1 MPFLASIEG
10 TFGYGRPTLPASGQP
25 TSNASLLIWLDAANS
40 TSYPGSGS
48 TWTNLVS
55 GKTVYNFS
63 LVNSPSSSNVVYN
76 GTTNRS
82 ISFNGTNQYATPN
95 TSLLSAVQTNNW
107 QETREYW
114 VYWRGTAGCLT
125 MESGATTP
133 DTTWFD
139 AQASMENNVLAY
151 SLWQGAVSMTPY
163 VVFNS
168 LTSNTW
174 NHIIWQHNKAAN
186 TLMAYVNGVQTYSN
200 NTVTRTTPDSVG
212 AQFYTVLCAGSA
224 TNFGY
229 GSGSYLGG
237 ALGIYR
243 WYNTILTG
251 AQIQSNYN
259 AERTRFGR

>member
-10 TFGYGRPTLPASGQP
+10 TFGYGRPIPTASGQP
-25 TSNASLLIWLDAANS
+25 TSNASLLVWLDAANNS
-40 TSYPGSGS
+40 SYPGSGS

-55 GKTVYNFS
+55 GQSAYNFGLS
-63 LVNSPSSSNVVYN
+63 NAPTASNVVYN

-82 ISFNGTNQYATPN
+82 ISFNGTNQYATPA
-95 TSLLSAVQTNNW
+95 TSLLSAAQSNNW

-114 VYWRGTAGCLT
+114 VYWRGTAGSLT

-133 DTTWFD
+133 DTSWFD
-139 AQASMENNVLAY
+139 AQAAMSNTFLAY
-151 SLWQGAVSMTPY
+151 SVWQGAVSMTAY
-163 VVFNS
+163 IVFNS

-174 NHIIWQHNKAAN
+174 NHIVWQHNKAAN
-186 TLMAYVNGVQTYSN
+186 TLIAYVNGVQTYSN
-200 NTVTRTTPDSVG
+200 NAVSRTTPDSVG
-212 AQFYTVLCAGSA
+212 AQFYTILCAGSA

-229 GSGSYLGG
+229 GSASYWNG

-243 WYNTILTG
+243 WYNTILTA

-259 AERTRFGR
+259 AERIRFGR